1 MIPFLSFCCTA
12 RLINSL
18 IEHRKPYDLVLF
30 PCERHAPHKLADRVY
45 LEDRSVRMSF
55 TVIILCSKRIGTR
68 ETRGG
73 GIGRREGGYAG
84 Q

>member
-1 MIPFLSFCCTA
+1 MIPCLSLCCAA

-18 IEHRKPYDLVLF
+18 IEYRKPYDLVLF

-45 LEDRSVRMSF
+45 LEDRSVSISF
-55 TVIILCSKRIGTR
+55 TVIVLCLG
-68 ETRGG
+68 TRGG
-73 GIGRREGGYAG
+73 GGGEGGSREGGYAG